1 MEIESVLYKL
11 QNMEIDY
18 DVLQPRKECY
28 ALKKMRSII
37 GVLLI
42 LLSIAGLFF
51 WEWKGRDAILTEQVL
66 VAKEEISKGT
76 VLNGSMFE
84 VKGIPKANL
93 LPDAL
98 AHADL
103 GLIQDKVASQLIAKN
118 DQVIPDYF
126 SDNEFGLKRNE
137 SVFVI
142 RPEWIAMR
150 SSALRRGDIVY
161 FYGTNGLGLL
171 GTFRIAYVKDEAERE
186 VKNAGDGPGSDMGA
200 SSEGD
205 SSGGILD
212 RTDST
217 SVIDHI
223 EIITTY
229 QEYERLAGSVC
240 GADGA
245 TPAALIIVQKGEA
258 D

>member
-1 MEIESVLYKL
+1 M
-11 QNMEIDY
+11 
-18 DVLQPRKECY
+18 
-28 ALKKMRSII
+28 KKMRSVL

-66 VAKEEISKGT
+66 VAKEEIRKGA
-76 VLNGSMFE
+76 VVDGAMFE
-84 VKGIPKANL
+84 VKGVPKANL
-93 LPDAL
+93 LQDAL
-98 AHADL
+98 TPTDM
-103 GLIQDKVASQLIAKN
+103 GLIQGKVASQLIAKN
-118 DQVIPDYF
+118 DQIVPDYF
-126 SDNEFGLKRNE
+126 RENEFSLKRNE

-150 SSALRRGDIVY
+150 SSALRRGDIVDI
-161 FYGTNGLGLL
+161 YGTNGLGLL

-186 VKNAGDGPGSDMGA
+186 VKNAGDGSGSDAGSGA
-200 SSEGD
+200 GSGI
-205 SSGGILD
+205 SGGLGSESRDILD

-217 SVIDHI
+217 SVIDHV

-229 QEYERLAGSVC
+229 LEYERLAGSVS
-240 GADGA
+240 GAEGA
-245 TPAALIIVQKGEA
+245 TPSALIIVQKGEA

>member
-1 MEIESVLYKL
+1 MGLL
-11 QNMEIDY
+11 Q
-18 DVLQPRKECY
+18 
-28 ALKKMRSII
+28 
-37 GVLLI
+37 G
-42 LLSIAGLFF
+42 
-51 WEWKGRDAILTEQVL
+51 
-66 VAKEEISKGT
+66 
-76 VLNGSMFE
+76 
-84 VKGIPKANL
+84 
-93 LPDAL
+93 
-98 AHADL
+98 
-103 GLIQDKVASQLIAKN
+103 KVASQLIAKN
-118 DQVIPDYF
+118 DQIIPDYF
-126 SDNEFGLKRNE
+126 SDNEFNLKRNE

-150 SSALRRGDIVY
+150 SSALRRGDIVDI
-161 FYGTNGLGLL
+161 YGTNGLGLL

-186 VKNAGDGPGSDMGA
+186 VKNASNGSGGNVGGNTGSDAG
-200 SSEGD
+200 SGSGSGRNGD
-205 SSGGILD
+205 ILA

-229 QEYERLAGSVC
+229 QEYEKLTGSIG

>member
-1 MEIESVLYKL
+1 MKGMHVLKKIRSVL
-11 QNMEIDY
+11 
-18 DVLQPRKECY
+18 
-28 ALKKMRSII
+28 

-42 LLSIAGLFF
+42 LLSITGLFL

-66 VAKEEISKGT
+66 VAKEEIREGR
-76 VLNGSMFE
+76 VLSSSLFE

-93 LPDAL
+93 LPNAL
-98 AHADL
+98 APSEL
-103 GLIQDKVASQLIAKN
+103 GQLQGKVASQLIAKN
-118 DQVIPDYF
+118 GQVVPDYF
-126 SDNEFGLKRNE
+126 SDNEFRLQRNE

-150 SSALRRGDIVY
+150 SSALRRGDIVDLY
-161 FYGTNGLGLL
+161 ATNGMGLL
-171 GTFRIAYVKDEAERE
+171 GTFRVAYVKDEAERE
-186 VKNAGDGPGSDMGA
+186 VKNVSGEPGGDAGGGA
-200 SSEGD
+200 GGD
-205 SSGGILD
+205 ILD

-229 QEYERLAGSVC
+229 PEYEKLAGVIS

-245 TPAALIIVQKGEA
+245 TPSALIIVQKGEA